1 MKKIIIP
8 ALLLMGSAS
17 NAQMKEGKVVYER
30 TIQMNRIA
38 DPEIA
43 ARVPRERK
51 ENFELMFG
59 NNQSLWQVIPNA
71 DGTDNNTISGPGF
84 MMRMAGSNDITYTN
98 FEKGQRVDQREMFDR
113 EFLVEDSITKLNW
126 KLTGETN
133 TILNYPVQKAV
144 AERVGS
150 RMVMSMEN
158 GEMKR
163 QQVADTSYII
173 AWFTSNIPV
182 PAGPPEFQGQLP
194 GLILELTIN
203 NGRTVFKAVEISPK
217 VNVASIKEPKGGK
230 RMSTA
235 EFNKERERLLEE
247 MQKNNPGGNRV
258 IRMN

>member
-8 ALLLMGSAS
+8 ALLLMGSVS

-30 TIQMNRIA
+30 TIQMNRIQ

-84 MMRMAGSNDITYTN
+84 MMRMAGSNDITYIN

-173 AWFTSNIPV
+173 AWFSSNIPV
-182 PAGPPEFQGQLP
+182 P
-194 GLILELTIN
+194 
-203 NGRTVFKAVEISPK
+203 
-217 VNVASIKEPKGGK
+217 
-230 RMSTA
+230 
-235 EFNKERERLLEE
+235 
-247 MQKNNPGGNRV
+247 
-258 IRMN
+258 